1 MSMISQ
7 QPPTEYVCPLTKK
20 LISDP
25 VVSRYGNFFE
35 RKAIL
40 KWLNDGHNYCPVT
53 GNPLRISNIVSDK
66 TLQWKIQYWAKK
78 HNIELDTVGSEEYYY
93 DPPPADNGSTS
104 ASAAAASYAHAANIS
119 NKGLPLTFSVPE
131 KRFICPLTKELMEDP
146 VMTKTGHNFERD
158 ALSKWI
164 DEYVHVLSSW
174 LPLFFLCFFLN
185 LL

>member
-7 QPPTEYVCPLTKK
+7 QTPAEYVCPLTKK
-20 LISDP
+20 LMSDP
-25 VVSRYGNFFE
+25 VVSRYGNYFE

-93 DPPPADNGSTS
+93 DPPAENGST
-104 ASAAAASYAHAANIS
+104 AAAAAAAPYAADVS
-119 NKGLPLTFSVPE
+119 NKDLPLTFSVPE

-146 VMTKTGHNFERD
+146 VMTKTGYNFERD
-158 ALSKWI
+158 ALSKWL
-164 DEYVHVLSSW
+164 DEFLLSF
-174 LPLFFLCFFLN
+174 FFLSFFL
-185 LL
+185 